1 MTSHSEKEALDEIEL
16 VISLAHEMLT
26 AGLEKP
32 ELFCG
37 KAAKFFAALDQSKY
51 VLPFAK
57 EALGASDE

>member
-51 VLPFAK
+51 ALPFVK
-57 EALGASDE
+57 EEFGASGE